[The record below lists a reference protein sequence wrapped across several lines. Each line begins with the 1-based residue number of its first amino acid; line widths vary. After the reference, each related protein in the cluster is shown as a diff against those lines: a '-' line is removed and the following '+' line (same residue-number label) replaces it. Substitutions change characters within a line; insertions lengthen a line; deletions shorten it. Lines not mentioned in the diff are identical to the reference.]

1 MIFQYNMI
9 EVTTL
14 STVLEKHGPMGLM
27 LIISI
32 GMTVWLIRFVM
43 RLHERSEAR
52 MQESQAAHLKAMA
65 DMALEVKKGF
75 ESSREMDKDLINEIR
90 GLKDFVLNNKCKA

>member
-1 MIFQYNMI
+1 MV
-9 EVTTL
+9 EVNTL
-14 STVLEKHGPMGLM
+14 SQLLEKHGPMGLM

-32 GMTVWLIRFVM
+32 AMTVWLIRFVM
-43 RLHERSEAR
+43 RLHERSEIR

-75 ESSREMDKDLINEIR
+75 ESSREMDHELISEIR
-90 GLKDFVLNNKCKA
+90 GLKDFMLENKCKAS